1 MLISLR
7 LGFLY
12 VCYHRCCMDF
22 GYRFEMYPFK
32 IQKSLKLKKEHFLHN
47 PKHYYPSFDHK
58 RNIIL
63 RSCITQNPINVF
75 RISRLSKVCNF
86 DCNSSLLFLVPL
98 EDDCS
103 MYCL

>member
-47 PKHYYPSFDHK
+47 PK
-58 RNIIL
+58 
-63 RSCITQNPINVF
+63 QNN
-75 RISRLSKVCNF
+75 
-86 DCNSSLLFLVPL
+86 
-98 EDDCS
+98 
-103 MYCL
+103 